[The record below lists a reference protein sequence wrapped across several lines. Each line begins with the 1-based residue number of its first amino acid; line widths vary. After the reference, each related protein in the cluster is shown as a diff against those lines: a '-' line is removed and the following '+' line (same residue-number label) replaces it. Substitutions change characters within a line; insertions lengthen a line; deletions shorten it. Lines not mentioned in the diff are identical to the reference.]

1 MQGGFPHK
9 NILRVVDTDM
19 NVERPYFVAE
29 YCEGGSLAN
38 HPGKFRADLAAFE
51 VARAI
56 VEALQNAY
64 IARLSAHRDVKPPNI
79 LFRKDGT
86 PVLGDFG
93 ICHMEGDQRVTLTD
107 EAMGSKDY
115 IAPEMESGR
124 RERVTSAVD
133 VYALG
138 KVIYWMLSGGH
149 IFARESHRAPN
160 LYLPNLLND
169 SRWEHVHGLLDQ
181 MVVAEASQRILMDE
195 VPRAFNQTVQLIQ
208 GRYTALR
215 PSVGL
220 TCRFCGLGR
229 YVKHEIHRGWIDA
242 LGLQNPRALRC
253 SHCGS
258 LEMFASDHIDDP
270 KWWDR

>member
-1 MQGGFPHK
+1 MSPNTAKEYGRWRNLGSVGGGGQAHLCIVEDTTGRLPGRYVLKRLKNLARFNLFEREVRIMQSGLPHK

-29 YCEGGSLAN
+29 YCEGDSLAK
-38 HPGKFRADLAAFE
+38 HPGDFRADLAAFE

-64 IARLSAHRDVKPPNI
+64 IARLSAQRDVKPPNI
-79 LFRKDGT
+79 LFRKEGT
-86 PVLGDFG
+86 PVLGDCG
-93 ICHMEGDQRVTLTD
+93 ICHTEGDQRVTLTD

-149 IFARESHRAPN
+149 IFARESHRAPTRTGP
-160 LYLPNLLND
+160 L
-169 SRWEHVHGLLDQ
+169 HG
-181 MVVAEASQRILMDE
+181 A
-195 VPRAFNQTVQLIQ
+195 P
-208 GRYTALR
+208 ALR
-215 PSVGL
+215 RLDVPSVRPGQV
-220 TCRFCGLGR
+220 RKARLG
-229 YVKHEIHRGWIDA
+229 I
-242 LGLQNPRALRC
+242 P
-253 SHCGS
+253 
-258 LEMFASDHIDDP
+258 
-270 KWWDR
+270 